1 MDNRKIIE
9 NKILKFEKD
18 GDFYFCQT
26 ILRKKENPETPKSER
41 LINSYYIYSLLDL
54 EKKWSNIVDDCET
67 YDARAYLWVN
77 RRNDEKIA
85 LQMLRVL
92 AENIANKTYKTRRI
106 YNSICGKYCS
116 EPDKK
121 WIIDID
127 NEVYGQCDK
136 SAMIIIRA
144 KIIGLVNMLPPH
156 GDKIKAITKTPNGYH
171 LITSPFDLKK
181 FREDCSA
188 DVHKDNGTI
197 LYSKYKN
204 NGNE

>member
-1 MDNRKIIE
+1 MNNREIIE
-9 NKILKFEKD
+9 NKILKFEFE

-54 EKKWSNIVDDCET
+54 EKKWNDIVNDCET

-92 AENIANKTYKTRRI
+92 AENIANKTYKTRKI
-106 YNSICGKYCS
+106 YNSVCGKYAS
-116 EPDKK
+116 EPERK

-127 NEVYGQCDK
+127 SKEYFNNYADK
-136 SAMIIIRA
+136 IVEYINNIS
-144 KIIGLVNMLPPH
+144 PH
-156 GDKIKAITKTPNGYH
+156 GDKLKAIISTPHGYH
-171 LITSPFDLKK
+171 LITSPFDLQK
-181 FREDCSA
+181 FIQEWGV

-197 LYSKYKN
+197 LYNKFKN
-204 NGNE
+204 NE